1 MADRVEITISS
12 LPLCPD
18 CGAAAYKL
26 TFVPTVEPD
35 GARVLADFAWR
46 CPSGHQFATAMPD
59 IPLPT
64 WRRVVEVE
72 DLEFAELPE
81 QPAQQIQPPEA

>member
-1 MADRVEITISS
+1 MADRVEISIPS
-12 LPLCPD
+12 LPVCLD
-18 CGAAAYKL
+18 CAATAHSL
-26 TFVPTVEPD
+26 TFVPVVEPD
-35 GARVLADFAWR
+35 GTRVLTGFAWR

-64 WRRVVEVE
+64 WRPVVE
-72 DLEFAELPE
+72 DLELVELPE